1 LKNPFL
7 IDPWVHIG
15 GLIAIALGAFD
26 IFYGGNK
33 LGATTDTIFIVG
45 GLAAQGVKIINN
57 SALAAATSA
66 ANAISNMAVAVA
78 AQQAIDTTTAA
89 AKVTDAA
96 ATQAATVKD
105 TATAQAQ
112 TIKDVADATATK
124 LAP

>member
-45 GLAAQGVKIINN
+45 GLAAQGVKIINS

-66 ANAISNMAVAVA
+66 AAAISDMAVAVA
-78 AQQAIDTTTAA
+78 AQQA
-89 AKVTDAA
+89 
-96 ATQAATVKD
+96 KD
-105 TATAQAQ
+105 TATAAK
-112 TIKDVADATATK
+112 TVTDTATAEAQAVKNVAEATAQK
-124 LAP
+124 LP